1 MIITVISVMC
11 FTSCG
16 SKKATL
22 ETYMNDHPDDR
33 AKVEETVAS
42 SGMTGLSVEFS
53 GNEMIYTFE
62 LSGMEGITE
71 EYIKSDIA
79 KQLFESG
86 LENQA
91 DTFKK
96 VANTVLDE
104 VRKNEKSIES
114 ISLTVKYTYNDEVIT
129 SATYESD
136 PASE

>member
-1 MIITVISVMC
+1 MIMTVMSAIC

-33 AKVEETVAS
+33 AKVEEPVAS
-42 SGMTGLSVEFS
+42 SNRPGLSVEFS

-62 LSGMEGITE
+62 LSEMEGITE

-86 LENQA
+86 LETQA
-91 DTFKK
+91 DSFKK

-114 ISLTVKYTYNDEVIT
+114 ISITVKYTYDDDVIT

-136 PASE
+136 PVS

>member
-1 MIITVISVMC
+1 MIMTVMSAIC

-33 AKVEETVAS
+33 AKVEESVAS
-42 SGMTGLSVEFS
+42 SNMPGLSVEFS

-62 LSGMEGITE
+62 LSEMEGITE

-86 LENQA
+86 LETQA
-91 DTFKK
+91 DSFKK

-114 ISLTVKYTYNDEVIT
+114 ISLTVKYTYDDDVIT

-136 PASE
+136 PVS

>member
-1 MIITVISVMC
+1 
-11 FTSCG
+11 
-16 SKKATL
+16 
-22 ETYMNDHPDDR
+22 MNDHPDDR

-129 SATYESD
+129 SATYETD
-136 PASE
+136 PVS